1 MLDCKPQLARF
12 QFRARHA
19 VMAGPMREQLEEN
32 NRLRYGALLDRLT
45 AGEGGNG
52 QPEKG
57 GLIGNISGN
66 SGVAFCCCAIIA
78 FIMSSGRNMPDCQVA
93 MYFRLSPTL

>member
-19 VMAGPMREQLEEN
+19 VMAGPMREQLEAN

-45 AGEGGNG
+45 AGVKAGTVSL
-52 QPEKG
+52 KRA
-57 GLIGNISGN
+57 
-66 SGVAFCCCAIIA
+66 V
-78 FIMSSGRNMPDCQVA
+78 
-93 MYFRLSPTL
+93 